1 MNEVIIAGYLRTPN
15 SRSSPKDPSRD
26 VFNPLRADELL
37 APLIPELLDR
47 SRVPAETVD
56 DLIVGCALGIGEQW
70 TYGGRTTVFQANLP
84 ATVSA
89 KFLDQQCGSSM
100 AAVHMA
106 YMQIAMGYADVVVAC
121 GMEHMTRIP
130 IGPKLYASGLA
141 HVNPALFKDPA
152 YAHWDL
158 ANAMNMGLTA
168 ENLFENTDLTR
179 RDLDAW
185 GVRSH
190 KLTYAAYENGFMAG
204 EILPVEVPQEDG
216 SVLTV
221 DRDQC
226 VRPDASMEKMA
237 TLKTVFKEDGVITP
251 GNASPLNAGAGAMV
265 LVSADMAARLGLDEM
280 ALVRSIG
287 FAGCDPT
294 IMGAAPVPAA
304 SKALAACGLDPGDID
319 TWEINEAF
327 AVVVLNMARTLNI
340 DPDRI
345 NVNGGALA
353 IGHAMG
359 ATGVRIVGTLART
372 LAAGGGRYG
381 CAAACIGGGQGI
393 ATIIEHRAG

>member
-1 MNEVIIAGYLRTPN
+1 MNDVVIAGYLRTAN
-15 SRSSPKDPSRD
+15 SRSTPKDPSRD
-26 VFNPLRADELL
+26 VYNYLRADELL
-37 APLIPELLDR
+37 APLIPALLEK
-47 SRVPAETVD
+47 SAVPAEAVD
-56 DLIVGCALGIGEQW
+56 DLIVGSALGIGEQW

-84 ATVSA
+84 ERVSA

-121 GMEHMTRIP
+121 GMEHMTRVP
-130 IGPKLYASGLA
+130 IGPKLYESGLA
-141 HVNPALFKDPA
+141 DVNPKLFEDAA

-158 ANAMNMGLTA
+158 ARAMNMGLTA
-168 ENLFENTDLTR
+168 ENLFERTDLTR
-179 RDLDAW
+179 RDLDEW

-190 KLTYAAYENGFMAG
+190 HLTHAAYENGFLGG
-204 EILPVEVPQEDG
+204 EIMPVAAPQEDG

-226 VRPDASMEKMA
+226 VRPDASVEKMG
-237 TLKTVFKEDGVITP
+237 TLKTVFKENGAITP

-265 LVSADMAARLGLDEM
+265 LCSADAAARLGLDEL
-280 ALVRSIG
+280 AAVRSIG
-287 FAGCDPT
+287 FVGCDPSV
-294 IMGAAPVPAA
+294 MGAAPVPAA
-304 SKALAACGLDPGDID
+304 QKALAACGLTAGDID
-319 TWEINEAF
+319 NWEINEAF
-327 AVVVLNMARTLNI
+327 AVVVLNMAREMGI
-340 DPDRI
+340 DPERI

-359 ATGVRIVGTLART
+359 ATGVRLVGTLART
-372 LAAGGGRYG
+372 LAANGGRYG

-393 ATIIEHRAG
+393 ATVIERRGK